1 MVQFNLPDN
10 SKLTDGDY
18 YKLESE
24 NKRIKKFKIYR
35 WSPEDDKNPEWILM
49 KLISMIV
56 VLWY

>member
-24 NKRIKKFKIYR
+24 NKRVKKFKIYR
-35 WSPEDDKNPEWILM
+35 WVS
-49 KLISMIV
+49 
-56 VLWY
+56 